1 MPKNSYVVHYRN
13 LKYYLLN
20 GLIFKKVHRILEI
33 KQSSRMKPYIGFNT
47 EKQIETT
54 NEAEKTLLK
63 LLNNAVY
70 GKTMENMRKR
80 IKIKIIKNE
89 KDFIKHA
96 SRPTNINHDIFGK
109 RLVEIHEKK
118 NY

>member
-1 MPKNSYVVHYRN
+1 
-13 LKYYLLN
+13 
-20 GLIFKKVHRILEI
+20 
-33 KQSSRMKPYIGFNT
+33 MKPYIGFNT

-80 IKIKIIKNE
+80 IKIRIIKNE
-89 KDFIKHA
+89 KDFIKYA
-96 SRPTNINHDIFGK
+96 SRPTYINHNIFGK
-109 RLVEIHEKK
+109 RLVAIHEKK
-118 NY
+118 RIINIK